1 MISKVVLVSTGRVM
15 YYGKRRE
22 MLPYFA
28 FIDYPCPAYK
38 NPSDYYRKFPY
49 SLFQYV
55 DKFKLLDSKFFTYNM
70 IMVFIIYILV
80 DLVTLDNLSS
90 EAMLE
95 SSQRINQLAST
106 FKRRAEP
113 MSDPGPPGI
122 MPPKVKR
129 ANLMIQVVGLLM

>member
-1 MISKVVLVSTGRVM
+1 MNDLFIGFILITFYST
-15 YYGKRRE
+15 
-22 MLPYFA
+22 
-28 FIDYPCPAYK
+28 
-38 NPSDYYRKFPY
+38 
-49 SLFQYV
+49 
-55 DKFKLLDSKFFTYNM
+55 
-70 IMVFIIYILV
+70 LV

-113 MSDPGPPGI
+113 LSDPGPPGI

-129 ANLMIQVVGLLM
+129 ANLMVQIVGLLM

>member
-1 MISKVVLVSTGRVM
+1 
-15 YYGKRRE
+15 
-22 MLPYFA
+22 MLDNQYF
-28 FIDYPCPAYK
+28 
-38 NPSDYYRKFPY
+38 
-49 SLFQYV
+49 LH
-55 DKFKLLDSKFFTYNM
+55 
-70 IMVFIIYILV
+70 ILV

-113 MSDPGPPGI
+113 LSDPGPPGI

-129 ANLMIQVVGLLM
+129 ANLMVQIVGLLM

>member
-1 MISKVVLVSTGRVM
+1 
-15 YYGKRRE
+15 
-22 MLPYFA
+22 MLDNKY
-28 FIDYPCPAYK
+28 
-38 NPSDYYRKFPY
+38 
-49 SLFQYV
+49 
-55 DKFKLLDSKFFTYNM
+55 LLN
-70 IMVFIIYILV
+70 ILV

-113 MSDPGPPGI
+113 LSDPGPPGI

-129 ANLMIQVVGLLM
+129 ANLMVQIVGLLM

>member
-1 MISKVVLVSTGRVM
+1 
-15 YYGKRRE
+15 
-22 MLPYFA
+22 MLNNQYFRN
-28 FIDYPCPAYK
+28 F
-38 NPSDYYRKFPY
+38 S
-49 SLFQYV
+49 
-55 DKFKLLDSKFFTYNM
+55 
-70 IMVFIIYILV
+70 V

-113 MSDPGPPGI
+113 LSDPGPPGI

-129 ANLMIQVVGLLM
+129 ANLMVQIVGLLM

>member
-1 MISKVVLVSTGRVM
+1 
-15 YYGKRRE
+15 
-22 MLPYFA
+22 MLDNQYFRN
-28 FIDYPCPAYK
+28 F
-38 NPSDYYRKFPY
+38 S
-49 SLFQYV
+49 
-55 DKFKLLDSKFFTYNM
+55 
-70 IMVFIIYILV
+70 V

-113 MSDPGPPGI
+113 LSDPGPPGI

-129 ANLMIQVVGLLM
+129 ANLMVQIVGLLM

>member
-1 MISKVVLVSTGRVM
+1 MI
-15 YYGKRRE
+15 
-22 MLPYFA
+22 
-28 FIDYPCPAYK
+28 
-38 NPSDYYRKFPY
+38 
-49 SLFQYV
+49 
-55 DKFKLLDSKFFTYNM
+55 DKKYLLN
-70 IMVFIIYILV
+70 ILV

-113 MSDPGPPGI
+113 LSDPGPPGI

-129 ANLMIQVVGLLM
+129 ANLMVQIVGLLM

>member
-1 MISKVVLVSTGRVM
+1 MLIFYSGLFELSTILILYYIS
-15 YYGKRRE
+15 
-22 MLPYFA
+22 
-28 FIDYPCPAYK
+28 
-38 NPSDYYRKFPY
+38 
-49 SLFQYV
+49 
-55 DKFKLLDSKFFTYNM
+55 
-70 IMVFIIYILV
+70 V

-113 MSDPGPPGI
+113 LSDPGPPGI

-129 ANLMIQVVGLLM
+129 ANLMVQVVGLLMWVES

>member
-1 MISKVVLVSTGRVM
+1 
-15 YYGKRRE
+15 
-22 MLPYFA
+22 MLDNQYFL
-28 FIDYPCPAYK
+28 
-38 NPSDYYRKFPY
+38 N
-49 SLFQYV
+49 
-55 DKFKLLDSKFFTYNM
+55 
-70 IMVFIIYILV
+70 ILV

-113 MSDPGPPGI
+113 LSDPGPPGI

-129 ANLMIQVVGLLM
+129 ANLMVQIVGLLM

>member
-1 MISKVVLVSTGRVM
+1 MESKL
-15 YYGKRRE
+15 Y
-22 MLPYFA
+22 
-28 FIDYPCPAYK
+28 
-38 NPSDYYRKFPY
+38 PY
-49 SLFQYV
+49 S
-55 DKFKLLDSKFFTYNM
+55 M
-70 IMVFIIYILV
+70 IMIFIIYILV

>member
-38 NPSDYYRKFPY
+38 NPSDYYRKSISNRFISFGRLSNKINCSCVPNNY
-49 SLFQYV
+49 SCV
-55 DKFKLLDSKFFTYNM
+55 PNIS
-70 IMVFIIYILV
+70 V

-95 SSQRINQLAST
+95 SSQRINQLASN

-113 MSDPGPPGI
+113 LSDPGPPGI

-129 ANLMIQVVGLLM
+129 ANLFVQIIGLLM

>member
-1 MISKVVLVSTGRVM
+1 
-15 YYGKRRE
+15 
-22 MLPYFA
+22 MLDNQYF
-28 FIDYPCPAYK
+28 
-38 NPSDYYRKFPY
+38 
-49 SLFQYV
+49 L
-55 DKFKLLDSKFFTYNM
+55 
-70 IMVFIIYILV
+70 YILV

-113 MSDPGPPGI
+113 LSDPGPPGI

-129 ANLMIQVVGLLM
+129 ANLMVQVVGLLM

>member
-1 MISKVVLVSTGRVM
+1 
-15 YYGKRRE
+15 
-22 MLPYFA
+22 MLDNQYF
-28 FIDYPCPAYK
+28 
-38 NPSDYYRKFPY
+38 
-49 SLFQYV
+49 L
-55 DKFKLLDSKFFTYNM
+55 
-70 IMVFIIYILV
+70 YILV

-113 MSDPGPPGI
+113 LSDPGPPGI

-129 ANLMIQVVGLLM
+129 ANLMVQIVGLLM

>member
-1 MISKVVLVSTGRVM
+1 MLDNQYFHYIS
-15 YYGKRRE
+15 
-22 MLPYFA
+22 
-28 FIDYPCPAYK
+28 
-38 NPSDYYRKFPY
+38 
-49 SLFQYV
+49 
-55 DKFKLLDSKFFTYNM
+55 
-70 IMVFIIYILV
+70 V

-113 MSDPGPPGI
+113 LSDPGPPGI

-129 ANLMIQVVGLLM
+129 ANLMVQIVGLLM